1 MEQSENIELLADA
14 LCKVQANE
22 LFALTDKENPFFK
35 SKYADLSSVWG
46 VARKPLVDN
55 GLSVVQTFDADEGDA
70 PIIVTTLLHNSG
82 QWIRGRLKVPITKV
96 DPQAVGSSITYG
108 RRYAL
113 SAILG
118 ICPEDDD
125 AEKAMKTSRGGAK
138 PEQPPYKPDKPMTGE
153 ITEPQKKKLWAMM
166 KTNGMDNEEAKAFF
180 NFKNPKTKESAS
192 NFIENFDLEL
202 EAYDKF
208 LKGKEDIPY

>member
-1 MEQSENIELLADA
+1 MEQSENIDLLAEA
-14 LCKVQANE
+14 LNKVQANE

-46 VARKPLVDN
+46 VAREPLVKN
-55 GLSVVQTFDADEGDA
+55 GLSVVQTFDADDGDA
-70 PIIVTTLLHNSG
+70 PIIVTTLLHTSG

-125 AEKAMKTSRGGAK
+125 AEKAMKSSRGGAK
-138 PEQPPYKPDKPMTGE
+138 PANPEKYPSHQSTGE
-153 ITEPQKKKLWAMM
+153 ITDKQKWKINDLMKKK
-166 KTNGMDNEEAKAFF
+166 GMDKEHRGAFFEAKNPSTTSAASDFIG
-180 NFKNPKTKESAS
+180 NF
-192 NFIENFDLEL
+192 EL
-202 EAYDKF
+202 EYESYLVEMD
-208 LKGKEDIPY
+208 GK